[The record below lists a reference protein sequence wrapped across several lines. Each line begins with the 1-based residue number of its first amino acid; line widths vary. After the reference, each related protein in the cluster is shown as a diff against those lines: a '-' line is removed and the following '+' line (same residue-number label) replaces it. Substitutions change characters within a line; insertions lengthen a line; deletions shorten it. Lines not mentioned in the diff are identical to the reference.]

1 MRKSIVNAK
10 SAQCWAMKF
19 NVEKCKVI
27 HVGTKNRKFEYGMEG
42 VSLEVVEEEQDLG
55 VWMEISMKPTRQYEA
70 AAKQTNAVL

>member
-27 HVGTKNRKFEYGMEG
+27 HVGKKNRKFEYGMEG